1 MVVTSRTQIQRT
13 EVSPSYWQVTFD
25 NPPINLMDIDT
36 VEQLAALV
44 DDIESAPALT
54 VVTFSSANP
63 DFFMAH
69 WDFTAD
75 KARTRALPGGPSGL
89 HPFLDNLV
97 RLAKAPVV
105 SITALRGRARGAGSE
120 FALATDIRFASD
132 TTILGQFEIGV
143 GAVPGGGAMAR
154 LARLVGRGRA
164 MEIVL
169 GGEDIAATRAAD
181 YGYVNRVVA
190 DHDLDGV
197 VDAFARRVASFDK
210 DAVTMIKH
218 LVNGPTL
225 PAEDELVDGMKA
237 FFTSTGKPENAA
249 RIKPLWDDG
258 LQQATGV
265 ERDLGDHLVRPVG

>member
-1 MVVTSRTQIQRT
+1 MTTQEQFQRT
-13 EVSPSYWQVTFD
+13 EVSPSYWQVSFD

-36 VEQLAALV
+36 VEQLASLV
-44 DDIESAPALT
+44 DDIEAAPALT
-54 VVTFSSANP
+54 VVTFHSANP
-63 DFFMAH
+63 EFFMAH

-75 KARTRALPGGPSGL
+75 KARTRAMPAGPTGM

-97 RLAKAPVV
+97 RLSRAPVV

-169 GGEDIAATRAAD
+169 GGEDIPAARAAE

-190 DHDLDGV
+190 DRDLDGL
-197 VDAFARRVASFDK
+197 VDAFARRIASFDK
-210 DAVTMIKH
+210 DAVAMIKH
-218 LVNGPTL
+218 LLDAPTL
-225 PAEDELVDGMKA
+225 PAEAELVDGMKA
-237 FFTSTGKPENAA
+237 FFTSTAKPENAA
-249 RIKPLWDDG
+249 RIKPLWDAG
-258 LQQATGV
+258 LQQPDGV
-265 ERDLGDHLVRPVG
+265 ERDLGDHLAHPR